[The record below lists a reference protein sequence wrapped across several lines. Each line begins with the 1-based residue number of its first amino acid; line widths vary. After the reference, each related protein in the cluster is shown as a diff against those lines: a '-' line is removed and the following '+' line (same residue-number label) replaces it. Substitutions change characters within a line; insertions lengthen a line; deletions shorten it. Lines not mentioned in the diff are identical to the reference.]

1 MLETFYMKG
10 ASTKREIMGITSWLR
25 AELTFVVVFLRLSR
39 ALWFA
44 LSAVTSIA
52 DPNGSVPSDPKLNA

>member
-1 MLETFYMKG
+1 MKLV
-10 ASTKREIMGITSWLR
+10 STKREILGIASWLSGGQ
-25 AELTFVVVFLRLSR
+25 TFVVVFSRFRR

-44 LSAVTSIA
+44 LSAVQSIA

>member
-1 MLETFYMKG
+1 MSGEQTF
-10 ASTKREIMGITSWLR
+10 A
-25 AELTFVVVFLRLSR
+25 AVFSRFRR